1 MVLMIIDHASM
12 AFDAHHLDHDSA
24 MFPDATT
31 MALPGSEFF
40 PRWLAHLCAASFVF
54 LMGTSLAISV
64 ERKVIKGISA
74 WEIDKNILT
83 RGLIISLL
91 DLTFISLGSGKLIFG
106 ILMAIGVSM
115 MCMALLRRLPTWA
128 LLTVALGWMLLGE
141 FVTGLVW
148 SPPGNSSKLA
158 AFLVANY

>member
-1 MVLMIIDHASM
+1 MCATKSIPDVLTQPESKSPPLVMEKKRERIATIDWMRGFVMVVMIIDHASM
-12 AFDAHHLDHDSA
+12 AFDAHHIDHDSA

-54 LMGTSLAISV
+54 LMGISLAISV

-91 DLTFISLGSGKLIFG
+91 DLT
-106 ILMAIGVSM
+106 
-115 MCMALLRRLPTWA
+115 
-128 LLTVALGWMLLGE
+128 
-141 FVTGLVW
+141 
-148 SPPGNSSKLA
+148 
-158 AFLVANY
+158 